1 MKNYLIFLTLAFFF
15 LVITNNSYSL
25 EKNSYFIGHAYGY
38 HGNLDIPDKSLSN
51 FLKKN
56 NPNFIIFGGDLTEKE
71 ENFEIFKNYFK
82 NFRYLAVRG
91 NHDGELFKKIPFW
104 RYKKINGYSVYN
116 LDMNEDM
123 IFEKKK
129 FNKIK

>member
-1 MKNYLIFLTLAFFF
+1 MKNYINFLTLAFFF

-56 NPNFIIFGGDLTEKE
+56 NPNFIYLV
-71 ENFEIFKNYFK
+71 EILQRRREISRFS
-82 NFRYLAVRG
+82 
-91 NHDGELFKKIPFW
+91 KIIL
-104 RYKKINGYSVYN
+104 KTLGT
-116 LDMNEDM
+116 LQ
-123 IFEKKK
+123 
-129 FNKIK
+129 